1 MIEGMCQFIQ
11 GRTEIL
17 IMFKYK
23 VRDHVVVNT
32 PSVNFYISH
41 KKDDL
46 YVFNQRYQPNLCL

>member
-1 MIEGMCQFIQ
+1 MQERI
-11 GRTEIL
+11 EIL

-23 VRDHVVVNT
+23 VRDHVVVNI

-46 YVFNQRYQPNLCL
+46 YVFN